1 MKKILVLALA
11 AMMAL
16 ASCTKS
22 TKSTEDASL
31 DGTWLAARFEGTED
45 YAYRF
50 DFKGEKLDLYVIS
63 YGWHFTG
70 TYTYANN
77 TISYKISGAKCALSD
92 VTFDEKGMIE
102 GYSWMIGDLN
112 AKTLALAAGYDW
124 YNMLIYRP
132 DLYDEYKENYAQF
145 TFKLTSSTTA
155 ESNIMGPAEKFIF
168 NKQ

>member
-1 MKKILVLALA
+1 MKKLVVIALA
-11 AMMAL
+11 ALMAL
-16 ASCTKS
+16 ASCTKKTDES
-22 TKSTEDASL
+22 TSL

-50 DFKGEKLDLYVIS
+50 DFKGNTLDLYVIS

-77 TISYKISGAKCALSD
+77 TVSYKITGAKCALSD
-92 VTFDEKGMIE
+92 VTFNEKGKIE
-102 GYSWMIGDLN
+102 GYSWMIGDLD
-112 AKTLALAAGYDW
+112 AKTLKLKAGYDW
-124 YNMLIYRP
+124 YDMLLYRE
-132 DLYDEYKENYAQF
+132 DLYEEYKGNYAQF